1 MADAKKK
8 MGKPQT
14 LSGADAVKRVAAGE
28 FVEDGGE
35 VDENDP
41 LGLKKGQDVVV
52 YPLDSGK
59 NHQDRGRLV
68 KLDRT
73 EVVIQFQ
80 TKIGEKEVRLHAPR
94 HGFRIIGPS
103 GRDAKI

>member
-1 MADAKKK
+1 L
-8 MGKPQT
+8 GKPQT
-14 LSGADAVKRVAAGE
+14 LSGADAVKRVAAAD
-28 FVEDGGE
+28 FVEGGD
-35 VDENDP
+35 VDETDP
-41 LGLKKGQDVVV
+41 LGLRKGQDVVV
-52 YPLDSGK
+52 YPLDTGK
-59 NHQDRGRLV
+59 SHQDRGRLV

-94 HGFRIIGPS
+94 HGFRIIGFS